1 MQTILQFH
9 NPNKSTKYNM
19 LGTKN
24 QVSNATTGKIVL
36 FLEHEEQSGKLGKIS
51 NPREDRDVTG
61 CQLYS
66 PFTNN
71 FFKDDVRADQ
81 KLLNRFPTYIM
92 DLLSSSLHNFSYKG
106 TIIIFIP
113 NTGLLMAVAIFTD
126 VCSKPKKFAAA
137 MPQNLRLKTIIHS
150 IV

>member
-1 MQTILQFH
+1 MEEADMQTILQFY

-36 FLEHEEQSGKLGKIS
+36 FLEREEQSGKLGKIS

-66 PFTNN
+66 PFPKH
-71 FFKDDVRADQ
+71 FFKEDVRADQ

-92 DLLSSSLHNFSYKG
+92 DLHSTLEGVGDSLSSIRNQAAFALRTMEDKLHY
-106 TIIIFIP
+106 
-113 NTGLLMAVAIFTD
+113 LLE
-126 VCSKPKKFAAA
+126 
-137 MPQNLRLKTIIHS
+137 QLKNHRS
-150 IV
+150 SHV